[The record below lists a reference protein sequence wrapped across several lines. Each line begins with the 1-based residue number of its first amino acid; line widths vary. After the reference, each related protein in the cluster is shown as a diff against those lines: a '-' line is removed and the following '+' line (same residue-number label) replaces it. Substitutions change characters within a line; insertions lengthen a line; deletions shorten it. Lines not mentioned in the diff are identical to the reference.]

1 MCARGGTR
9 VVLMD
14 VLFINFLLCLF
25 SQTWAIPM
33 VSKHVT
39 TLNAEDNALYQ
50 VNLLA
55 RSALDLTL
63 NSLKNRSLSHD
74 RGSCT
79 LETLRVRRDWRALT
93 ERERRAYID
102 SILCLQRLPPQ
113 TPAALAAGAKTRYDD
128 FLATHINQTW
138 HIHRTVC
145 PICSECLKGVILI
158 KSRAPFWRGIG
169 TSSSRLKR
177 PFVMNVVTA
186 VISRKSYTFQSLNIF
201 N

>member
-1 MCARGGTR
+1 
-9 VVLMD
+9 MD
-14 VLFINFLLCLF
+14 ALFIGFLLCLF
-25 SQTWAIPM
+25 SQTWAMPM
-33 VSKHVT
+33 VSKHNT
-39 TLNAEDNALYQ
+39 KLNSEEAALYQ
-50 VNLLA
+50 MNLLA

-63 NSLKNRSLSHD
+63 DGLENRSLDHD
-74 RGSCT
+74 RESCT

-145 PICSECLKGVILI
+145 LFTPDSPRNLVILI
-158 KSRAPFWRGIG
+158 NSRAPSWHGIG
-169 TSSSRLKR
+169 ISSSHLKR
-177 PFVMNVVTA
+177 LCVMNVVIA
-186 VISRKSYTFQSLNIF
+186 VISRKSYTF
-201 N
+201 